1 MLVIA
6 GVITLDAAKREEAIA
21 AASVMMS
28 ETRKEAGCISY
39 TFSADLDN
47 PGSFR
52 IFEEWE
58 SQKALD
64 AHFVTPHM
72 ATFQGVVGGLG
83 VTEMAVQKYQIT
95 SVGPIRG

>member
-6 GVITLDAAKREEAIA
+6 GVITLDAAKREQAIA

-39 TFSADLDN
+39 AFSADLED

-58 SQKALD
+58 SQDALD
-64 AHFVTPHM
+64 AHFATPHM
-72 ATFQGVVGGLG
+72 ATFQCNVGGLG
-83 VTEMAVQKYQIT
+83 VTEMAVQKYQIA